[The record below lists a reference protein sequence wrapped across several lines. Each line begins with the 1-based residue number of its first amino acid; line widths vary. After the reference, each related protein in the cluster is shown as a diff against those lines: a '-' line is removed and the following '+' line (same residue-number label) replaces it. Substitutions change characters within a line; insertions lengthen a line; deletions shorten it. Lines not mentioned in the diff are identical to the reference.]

1 MAEMI
6 NGKQLVSS
14 PLCDK
19 PYGGIREIS
28 VLDPPPGTVGLTN
41 VVSIKVQF
49 SPLNPQIPYKTIINN
64 SRRPF
69 SDGHVPV
76 WR

>member
-28 VLDPPPGTVGLTN
+28 VLEPKPGLVGFIS
-41 VVSIKVQF
+41 VVSTSVQPSPF
-49 SPLNPQIPYKTIINN
+49 SPQDPVKMII
-64 SRRPF
+64 SPETLRR
-69 SDGHVPV
+69 
-76 WR
+76 